1 MKSSGNNFFKYIF
14 ILVVIALI
22 AGAIYIVYDK
32 NKPNVEND
40 EDVENAVQNNN
51 VSIVE
56 NLKMG
61 ITNYDTM
68 NPILTKNREIV
79 NIDKLVFDSLI
90 NICMEKFF
98 ITKIYKVT

>member
-40 EDVENAVQNNN
+40 EDVENAVQN
-51 VSIVE
+51 
-56 NLKMG
+56 G
-61 ITNYDTM
+61 NYE
-68 NPILTKNREIV
+68 L
-79 NIDKLVFDSLI
+79 
-90 NICMEKFF
+90 
-98 ITKIYKVT
+98 

>member
-1 MKSSGNNFFKYIF
+1 M
-14 ILVVIALI
+14 VVIALI

-32 NKPNVEND
+32 NKPNEENV

-61 ITNYDTM
+61 ITNYVLPAYNIINT
-68 NPILTKNREIV
+68 IV
-79 NIDKLVFDSLI
+79 FQ
-90 NICMEKFF
+90 
-98 ITKIYKVT
+98 

>member
-1 MKSSGNNFFKYIF
+1 M
-14 ILVVIALI
+14 
-22 AGAIYIVYDK
+22 YDK
-32 NKPNVEND
+32 NKTNEEND

-90 NICMEKFF
+90 KP
-98 ITKIYKVT
+98 YLAASAL